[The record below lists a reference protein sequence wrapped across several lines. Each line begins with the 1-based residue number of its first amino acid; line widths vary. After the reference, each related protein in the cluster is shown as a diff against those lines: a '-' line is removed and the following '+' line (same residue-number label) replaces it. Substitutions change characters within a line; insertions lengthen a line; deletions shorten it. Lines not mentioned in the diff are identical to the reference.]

1 MDKILLIPAAK
12 YKDEYEIYI
21 PEIFKIHNTGVL
33 NILYNIIGLPL
44 DDFVKI
50 YITINKKVDNKYGI
64 KKMLEFQLDELNIG
78 KGCRFKLCS

>member
-50 YITINKKVDNKYGI
+50 YIVIDGKG
-64 KKMLEFQLDELNIG
+64 QLDKNILSAY
-78 KGCRFKLCS
+78 KNSFFFDVS